1 MLDFL
6 LRISTN
12 CIGLSYLLALVLEV
26 VRLRWPRNSLKV
38 LAWLAGAAGLFAH
51 SVYLAGH
58 RPNPA
63 TAFGAS
69 LSVSWVLAVFY
80 VIGSLQHT
88 RQLWAVFVLP
98 IVLALLALAF
108 FAVSPTDPP
117 AMEMPTWATV
127 DHLWGMIHG
136 VFVLLAAVGISI
148 GCMASVM
155 YLVQTRRLRLKKPML
170 GGLKMLSLER
180 LEQMNRRA
188 VNIAFP
194 MLTIGLLLGALLLR
208 QAHDFAE
215 HWFSFKVL
223 GTVGLWATFVVLLYA
238 RYAKHVAGRV
248 LALLTILAFVL
259 MLAVLFASHPFA
271 QSGGAL

>member
-1 MLDFL
+1 MLDIL

-12 CIGLSYLLALVLEV
+12 CIGLSYLLALVLEL
-26 VRLRWPRNSLKV
+26 VRLRWPRNSVKI
-38 LAWLAGAAGLFAH
+38 LAWVAGAAGLFAH

-69 LSVSWVLAVFY
+69 LSVSWVLAIFY
-80 VIGSLQHT
+80 LIGSLQHT
-88 RQLWAVFVLP
+88 RQLWSVFVLP
-98 IVLALLALAF
+98 IVLALWGLAF

-136 VFVLLAAVGISI
+136 LFVLLAAVGISI
-148 GCMASVM
+148 GCIASVM
-155 YLVQTRRLRLKKPML
+155 YLVQTRRLRLKKPPL

-188 VNIAFP
+188 VNVAFP
-194 MLTIGLLLGALLLR
+194 LLTIGLLLGVILLR
-208 QAHDFAE
+208 QTHDFAE
-215 HWFSFKVL
+215 HWLNMKVL
-223 GTVGLWATFVVLLYA
+223 GTVGLWAAFLVLLYA
-238 RYAKHVAGRV
+238 RYSKNVAGRV
-248 LALLTILAFVL
+248 LALLTILAFLL

-271 QSGGAL
+271 QGGGAL

>member
-12 CIGLSYLLALVLEV
+12 CIGLSYLLALVLEL
-26 VRLRWPRNSLKV
+26 VRLRWPRPSLKV
-38 LAWLAGAAGLFAH
+38 LAWVAGAAGLFAH
-51 SVYLAGH
+51 SAYLATH

-69 LSVSWVLAVFY
+69 LSVSWVLAIFY

-98 IVLALLALAF
+98 IILALWGLAF
-108 FAVSPTDPP
+108 FASTPTDIPP
-117 AMEMPTWATV
+117 VDWATA
-127 DHLWGMIHG
+127 DRLWGIIHG

-148 GCMASVM
+148 GCMASIM
-155 YLVQTRRLRLKKPML
+155 YLVQTRRLKLKKPL
-170 GGLKMLSLER
+170 LSGLKMLSLER

-188 VNIAFP
+188 VNLAFP
-194 MLTIGLLLGALLLR
+194 LLTIGLLLGVLLLR
-208 QAHDFAE
+208 QTHDFTQ
-215 HWFSFKVL
+215 HWFNVKVL
-223 GTVGLWATFVVLLYA
+223 GTAGLWATFLVLLYA
-238 RYAKHVAGRV
+238 RYARHAAGRV

-259 MLAVLFASHPFA
+259 MLAVLFAAHPFA
-271 QSGGAL
+271 QGGGAS

>member
-1 MLDFL
+1 MLDTL

-12 CIGLSYLLALVLEV
+12 CIGLSYLLALVFEF
-26 VRLRWPRNSLKV
+26 VRLRWPRPSFRI
-38 LAWLAGAAGLFAH
+38 LAWVAGAAGLFAH

-69 LSVSWVLAVFY
+69 LSVSWVLAIFY
-80 VIGSLQHT
+80 LIGSLQHT

-98 IVLALLALAF
+98 VVLALWGLAF
-108 FAVSPTDPP
+108 FASSPTDAP

-188 VNIAFP
+188 VNTAFP

-208 QAHDFAE
+208 QTHDFADN
-215 HWFSFKVL
+215 WLNMKVL
-223 GTVGLWATFVVLLYA
+223 GTVGLWATFVVLLFA
-238 RYAKHVAGRV
+238 RYSKHVAGRV

-259 MLAVLFASHPFA
+259 MLAVLFATHPFA
-271 QSGGAL
+271 QGGGAL